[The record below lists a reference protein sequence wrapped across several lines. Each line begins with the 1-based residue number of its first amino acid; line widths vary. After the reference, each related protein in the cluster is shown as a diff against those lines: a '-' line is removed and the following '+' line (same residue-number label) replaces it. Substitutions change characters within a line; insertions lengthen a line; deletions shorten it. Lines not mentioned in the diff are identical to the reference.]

1 MDTVK
6 NNFDEILD
14 IIKKICELSEKV
26 TNIIKEYNAKDDNDD
41 IGNRD
46 DIAFDISKL
55 YDERNLSINKLS
67 AKFASN
73 EIDTDLLKNNSQ
85 WNDYLH
91 SIVLFEQENI
101 AFLDMK
107 TKEKKNKLN
116 ELSNNKSLMIYNKKV
131 NLSYENKFL

>member
-91 SIVLFEQENI
+91 NIVLFEQENI